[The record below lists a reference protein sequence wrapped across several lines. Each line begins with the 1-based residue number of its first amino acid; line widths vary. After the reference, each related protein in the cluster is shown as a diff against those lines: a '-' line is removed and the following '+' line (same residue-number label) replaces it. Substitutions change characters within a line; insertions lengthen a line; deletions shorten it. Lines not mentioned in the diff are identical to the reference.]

1 MSATEALFQRYGPV
15 YRAYATGTV
24 MIATISVVLST
35 TIVNVA
41 IPDVMGAFGI
51 SAVQAQW
58 LSTGFL
64 AAMTATM
71 LLGDWA
77 DRAFGLRLSLNV
89 ALAVFLGGSVLGG
102 LAPNQGVLTLARVV
116 QGAAAGV
123 VQPLSMILLFRV
135 FPPDKRGAAMGIFG
149 IGVVLA
155 PALGPWLGGLL
166 IDAFDWRW
174 VFYLGLPP
182 SVMAIV
188 LANLFVPGRDAVGPR
203 PGFDWTGL
211 GLLVVFL
218 ASLLNA
224 LTNAQRLGWS
234 SDPILLQFAI
244 SAAAAVGFVA
254 WELRTAKPMLDLRLF
269 RNVPFASASVVA
281 FVMGAGLFGSTYLV
295 PLFVQTI
302 QGLTPTQAG
311 LLLMPSGFV
320 LVFIF
325 PLAGQ
330 LSDKLPATLLIGGG
344 MALFAWSSWL
354 TAAVEINTGF
364 WTLAW
369 WTILSRVGLGFVF
382 PAISAGPLK
391 TLPRELIGQ
400 GSGAMNFI
408 RQLGGAFGVNL
419 LAVFMERRTMLH
431 ADAFA
436 ATQTSDNPATM
447 ALLQEVGSI
456 VHTAGLPDT
465 QAMAAASQFLAQM
478 VVIQA
483 NTAAFRDGFLVVT
496 LIFVIALI
504 PTAIMH
510 YASTRATSSRAV
522 HPPSGGGPSDPVQ
535 QQSRTPLPD

>member
-1 MSATEALFQRYGPV
+1 MSATDALFERYGAV

-89 ALAVFLGGSVLGG
+89 ALAVFLAGSVLGG
-102 LAPNQGVLTLARVV
+102 LAPNQGILTLARVV
-116 QGAAAGV
+116 QGAAAGL

-155 PALGPWLGGLL
+155 PALGPWIGGLL

-182 SVMAIV
+182 SITAIV

-211 GLLVVFL
+211 GLLAVFL

-244 SAAAAVGFVA
+244 AATAAVSFLL
-254 WELRTAKPMLDLRLF
+254 WELRTPKPMLDMRLF
-269 RNVPFASASVVA
+269 RNLPFASASVVA
-281 FVMGAGLFGSTYLV
+281 FIMGAGLFGSTYLL

-302 QGLTPTQAG
+302 QGFTPTQAG

-320 LVFIF
+320 LVLVF
-325 PLAGQ
+325 PIAGR
-330 LSDKLPATLLIGGG
+330 LSDKLPAALLIGGG
-344 MALFAWSSWL
+344 MAVFAWSSWL
-354 TAAVEINTGF
+354 TSAVDINTDF

-419 LAVFMERRTMLH
+419 LAVFMERRTMMH

-436 ATQTSDNPATM
+436 ATQTSDNSTTI
-447 ALLQEVGSI
+447 ALLRQVGSI
-456 VHTAGLPDT
+456 VQTAGLPDQ
-465 QAMAAASQFLAQM
+465 QAVAAASQFLTQT
-478 VVIQA
+478 VVIQS
-483 NTAAFRDGFLVVT
+483 NSAAFRDGFLVVT
-496 LIFVIALI
+496 LIFAMALI
-504 PTAIMH
+504 PTLVMH
-510 YASTRATSSRAV
+510 FAV
-522 HPPSGGGPSDPVQ
+522 KRTVPSGS
-535 QQSRTPLPD
+535 